1 MSTSRHARMLP
12 SVILETERLR
22 LRAFVE
28 ADIDDVYAGCT
39 DAELQ
44 QWIPIPR
51 PGVRYTRQDAE
62 QWCRQIAPG
71 MRTGGE
77 GQQWAVVERGSGR
90 LIGSIGLVRTL
101 WPAMNTE
108 VGYWV
113 APWGR
118 GRGYATEAAVAVS
131 RWAIDQG
138 FLRVE
143 IKAATRNTGSRRV
156 AEGAGFT
163 LEGVERSAMPLHE
176 GRTDLAVYSLLPSD
190 LARSRTPAR
199 GGAPRA
205 DAAP

>member
-1 MSTSRHARMLP
+1 MSTVQQHPILP

-28 ADIDDVYAGCT
+28 ADIDDVHTSCT
-39 DAELQ
+39 DPELQ
-44 QWIPIPR
+44 RWIPIPGPGR
-51 PGVRYTRQDAE
+51 PYTREDAE
-62 QWCRQIAPG
+62 QWCREVAPG

-77 GQQWAVVERGSGR
+77 GQQWAVVEKGSGR
-90 LIGSIGLVRTL
+90 LVGAIGLVRTL

-113 APWGR
+113 SPWGR

-131 RWAIDQG
+131 RWAVDQG

-143 IKAATRNTGSRRV
+143 IKAGTGNTGSRRV
-156 AEGAGFT
+156 AEQAGFT
-163 LEGVERSAMPLHE
+163 FEGVERSAMPLHE

-190 LARSRTPAR
+190 LV
-199 GGAPRA
+199 RA
-205 DAAP
+205 DGL